1 MSPEE
6 QILQIKEDGAPLLH
20 AQLQLSSATVKIA
33 APPPPFLLLLN
44 GFPGV
49 GKLTI
54 ARNLLRLLTP
64 VSSGPSTGPQIRLLD
79 NHLLIDPVSAIEPE
93 RTASHYRLRKSFREL
108 AFAALETL
116 PGDLV
121 ILMTSCLSE
130 TEEGRSQFAEFLAVA
145 RGRRCPM
152 VVLNLVCGV
161 EENGRRVECE
171 ERKGSANGFAKGKLT
186 DRALLERFRREYKLL
201 DLDKLEDAG
210 VRLFCGEVETTE
222 LSVEETSAGV
232 WRLLRKRLGFEVG
245 VRGHDVAG
253 VLPLV

>member
-6 QILQIKEDGAPLLH
+6 QIVQIKEDDAPLLQ
-20 AQLQLSSATVKIA
+20 AQLRRSSATIKIA
-33 APPPPFLLLLN
+33 APPPPPPFLLLLN

-54 ARNLLRLLTP
+54 ARNLLHLLTP
-64 VSSGPSTGPQIRLLD
+64 ASTSPSTGPQIRLLD

-108 AFAALETL
+108 AFAALQTV

-145 RGRRCPM
+145 RGRGCPM

-171 ERKGSANGFAKGKLT
+171 ERRGSVNGVAKGKLM
-186 DRALLERFRREYKLL
+186 DRALLERFRREYELL

-222 LSVEETSAGV
+222 LSVEEASAGV

-245 VRGHDVAG
+245 VRG
-253 VLPLV
+253 P

>member
-6 QILQIKEDGAPLLH
+6 QIFQIKEDDAPLLQ
-20 AQLQLSSATVKIA
+20 AQLRLSSATVKI

-54 ARNLLRLLTP
+54 ARNLLHLLTP
-64 VSSGPSTGPQIRLLD
+64 VSTVPSTGPQIRLLD

-108 AFAALETL
+108 AFASLQTV

-145 RGRRCPM
+145 RGRGCPM

-171 ERKGSANGFAKGKLT
+171 ERRGSVNGVGKGKLT

-201 DLDKLEDAG
+201 DLNKLEGAG

-222 LSVEETSAGV
+222 LSVEEASAGV

-245 VRGHDVAG
+245 VRGQ
-253 VLPLV
+253 